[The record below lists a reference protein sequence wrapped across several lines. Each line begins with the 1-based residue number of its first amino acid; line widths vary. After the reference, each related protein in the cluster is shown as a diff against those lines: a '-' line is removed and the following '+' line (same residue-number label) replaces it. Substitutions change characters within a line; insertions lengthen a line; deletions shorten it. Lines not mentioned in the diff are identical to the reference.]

1 MYGIWQGI
9 CVKIDVKGKEEA
21 GEYMLYGEK

>member
-9 CVKIDVKGKEEA
+9 YVKTDVKGKEEA
-21 GEYMLYGEK
+21 GEYMLYCEK